1 MRALLS
7 SSSFFFFFSS
17 HDPRLTFRE
26 RELFVP
32 SNLRSFLRSSCRQPF
47 AASKNSNPRSEL
59 IPLNSCEKR
68 GLKGRN
74 PRTPRNVKRSL
85 RADKQTDYN
94 PRRGGIFLFFSSLSL
109 TGVVDRDLLTLENRC
124 VGEEEGGEIRG
135 DRLVTEIYRELRSA
149 SKVLRDRGCPRF
161 FNNLGGY
168 IFLDD

>member
-1 MRALLS
+1 M
-7 SSSFFFFFSS
+7 
-17 HDPRLTFRE
+17 
-26 RELFVP
+26 
-32 SNLRSFLRSSCRQPF
+32 
-47 AASKNSNPRSEL
+47 
-59 IPLNSCEKR
+59 NSCEKR

-74 PRTPRNVKRSL
+74 PRIGCNDISRERE
-85 RADKQTDYN
+85 REE
-94 PRRGGIFLFFSSLSL
+94 RRGTESFDIFVFYLIRVATTSDADLKPLATLNDRYVRINRPITTSSRRNFSFFLSSSL
-109 TGVVDRDLLTLENRC
+109 TGVVDRDLLTLDRC